1 MKTVNVQKIIENPK
15 YKYTF
20 EFDEVELAL
29 LLMYLNKT
37 GGHPKTSYRAIADTI
52 RNEILNAITKSD
64 NNQQIH
70 YIVEKLRDSLCEENA
85 TLIFKSNEDE
95 N

>member
-1 MKTVNVQKIIENPK
+1 MKIISMQKIVENPK

-20 EFDEVELAL
+20 EFDEIELAL

-37 GGHPKTSYRAIADTI
+37 GGCPKKSYRAIADSV
-52 RNEILNAITKSD
+52 RNEILNAIAES
-64 NNQQIH
+64 NNEKIH
-70 YIVEKLRDSLCEENA
+70 YIVEKLRRTLCNEKDLNIRFKDSD
-85 TLIFKSNEDE
+85 DE

>member
-1 MKTVNVQKIIENPK
+1 MKTISMRKIVEKPR
-15 YKYTF
+15 YTYTF

-37 GGHPKTSYRAIADTI
+37 GGCPKKSYRAIADSV
-52 RNEILNAITKSD
+52 RNEILAAIEES
-64 NNQQIH
+64 NNEQIH
-70 YIVEKLRDSLCEENA
+70 YIVEKLRKTLCNEEVSIHFKDSD
-85 TLIFKSNEDE
+85 DE

>member
-1 MKTVNVQKIIENPK
+1 MKTISMQKIVEKPK

-37 GGHPKTSYRAIADTI
+37 GGCPKKSYRVIVDSV
-52 RNEILNAITKSD
+52 RNEILAAIAKS
-64 NNQQIH
+64 NNEQIH
-70 YIVEKLRDSLCEENA
+70 YIVEKLRKALCNEEVSLH
-85 TLIFKSNEDE
+85 FKDNDDE